1 MAKLKR
7 TLECS
12 SAGTKQYSALFA
24 KVEIFGI
31 MNTIE
36 NHYQLCKIVNGR
48 KFEDWQEAK
57 GQSPDY
63 IIINGHRY
71 KPNDR
76 IAFYELMWVKYLDD
90 NINLVVGAM
99 PYDEFT
105 DRFRGNNPLV
115 CQADTIRDYIKKGRE
130 YIIDKHREFLDRL
143 EKDSQ
148 LKFFNK

>member
-24 KVEIFGI
+24 KVEIFGV

-36 NHYQLCKIVNGR
+36 NHYQLSKIVDGKR
-48 KFEDWQEAK
+48 FYDWQEAK
-57 GQSPDY
+57 GKSPDY
-63 IIINGHRY
+63 ICINGHKY
-71 KPNDR
+71 EPKDR
-76 IAFYELMWVKYLDD
+76 IPFYELMWVKYLDD

-99 PYDEFT
+99 MYDEFT

-130 YIIDKHREFLDRL
+130 YIVDKHRDFLDRL
-143 EKDSQ
+143 EKDNQ
-148 LKFFNK
+148 LKFFK